1 MPLELNSTQ
10 QDFETAFT
18 AFLGSAREAEADVDA
33 VVATI
38 LDDVKARGDA
48 ALLDYTKQFDRLDL
62 EARELRLETR
72 EITDAVKACDGG
84 LIEALELAATRIEDY
99 HRRQLPG
106 DDRYVDTAGVT
117 LGARWT
123 PIASAGLYVPGGTAA
138 YPSSVLMNA
147 MPARVAGVG
156 RLAMVVPTPD
166 GEINPLVLAAA
177 KISGIEEIY
186 RIGGAQA
193 VAALAFGTQTVA
205 PVDKIVGPGNAYVA
219 AAKRRV
225 FGTVGIDII
234 AGPSEILVVADKE
247 NDPDWI
253 AIDLLSQA
261 EHDALAR
268 SVLITDDAGF
278 AAAVMEAVTARL
290 KTLPRAEI
298 AGRSWNDHGAVIIVG
313 DLDEAV
319 ALIDALAPE
328 HLELAVV
335 DPEKLA
341 ERVRNAGAI
350 FLGRFT
356 PEAIGDYIAGP
367 NHVLPTSR
375 SARFSSGLSVF
386 DFLTRTSL
394 VGCDANSLRAIGPAA
409 VTLAQAEGLDA
420 HAQSVAIRLNMPL
433 DK

>member
-33 VVATI
+33 VVANI
-38 LDDVKARGDA
+38 LDDVKARGDT

-99 HRRQLPG
+99 HRRQLPS
-106 DDRYVDTAGVT
+106 DDRYVDTVGVT